1 MAKWTLAKGMT
12 WRMKLEEVHPNHG
25 KLVDT
30 PLSLQKRY
38 GEGKMLIPRPLDVEA
53 AIHTIPEGELTTPAR
68 LREKLAADAGANSAC
83 PFSTGIFVRMV
94 AEAADEDR
102 LAGKEPIAP
111 YWRIVRDDGKLND
124 KLPGGVLAQ
133 AAMLEQEGLTILE
146 GKGKQPPRV
155 EDHESRIVSW

>member
-1 MAKWTLAKGMT
+1 
-12 WRMKLEEVHPNHG
+12 
-25 KLVDT
+25 
-30 PLSLQKRY
+30 
-38 GEGKMLIPRPLDVEA
+38 MLIPRPLDVDA
-53 AIHTIPEGELTTPAR
+53 AIRKIPKGELTTPSR

-94 AEAADEDR
+94 AEAAEEDR
-102 LAGKEPIAP
+102 LAGNEPIAP

-155 EDHESRIVSW
+155 ENHETRFTSW